1 LIPSLG
7 RLKDSSIIKR
17 QFINYHED
25 ISTQVV
31 REHRRYIHTIEFKEE
46 DFEEAVATNPDEI
59 RALGK
64 AGWQK
69 YDETTFSRVQMHF
82 YRKPKGFGRITK
94 C

>member
-1 LIPSLG
+1 MRIF
-7 RLKDSSIIKR
+7 RLKSFESS
-17 QFINYHED
+17 
-25 ISTQVV
+25 
-31 REHRRYIHTIEFKEE
+31 RRYIHTIEFKEE

-69 YDETTFSRVQMHF
+69 YDETTFGGVQTHF
-82 YRKPKGFGRITK
+82 YRKPIRFGRITK